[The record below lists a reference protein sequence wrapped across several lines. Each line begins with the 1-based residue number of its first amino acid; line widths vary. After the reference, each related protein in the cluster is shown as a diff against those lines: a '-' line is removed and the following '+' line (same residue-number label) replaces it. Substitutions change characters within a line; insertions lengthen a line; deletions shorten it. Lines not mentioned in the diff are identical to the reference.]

1 MKILHPRKT
10 PGNNDIQVY
19 MDTVTGQYFP
29 IVEGRMMLGGPPIS
43 DYWDLFAIME
53 YTRLTSLHV
62 TDRQKNRLTN
72 QLTDCPTSQQ
82 TDSLIGMLHF
92 Q

>member
-53 YTRLTSLHV
+53 YTRL
-62 TDRQKNRLTN
+62 
-72 QLTDCPTSQQ
+72 
-82 TDSLIGMLHF
+82 I
-92 Q
+92 